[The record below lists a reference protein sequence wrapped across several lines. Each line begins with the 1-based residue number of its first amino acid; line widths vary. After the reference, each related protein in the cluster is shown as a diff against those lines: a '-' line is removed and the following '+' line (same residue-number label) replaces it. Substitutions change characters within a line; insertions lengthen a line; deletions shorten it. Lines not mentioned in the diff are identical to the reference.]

1 MAQYDVVEVMKSGL
15 RGRESEGKDEMDV
28 KRGIKQYRYQQDVVE
43 RRVWGVT
50 PMENECA
57 G

>member
-28 KRGIKQYRYQQDVVE
+28 KRGMKQYRYQQDVVE

-50 PMENECA
+50 PMENERA